1 MRAKQSP
8 AERVAEIQAALR
20 EAKLDGWLFYD
31 FRHSDPLAYR
41 ILKLD
46 EKMFASRRWFYYVP
60 ASGEPVKI
68 VQSIEQFKLDSLP
81 GRKLVFRGWQ
91 ELHARLREVLAPA
104 AKESKRRVAMQ
115 YSPMNDIPYIS
126 RVDAGTIELVR
137 SFGVEPVTSAE
148 LVQRF
153 EAVFSPEQHQMHVEA
168 SDKMHRIIQ
177 EAFAEIAR
185 RIRADEPTTEWDIAQ
200 FMLRRYKEEGM
211 EQEPMIVAV
220 NANAANP
227 HYMPTKEKNS
237 PIKRGD
243 FVLID
248 AATKLSKPDAVA
260 TDQTWTGYVGETVP
274 EEYSRIFNIVRE
286 ARDSAVDF
294 VRKNIRAGK
303 PIRGAEVDDVS
314 RGVITRAGFGEQF
327 THRTG
332 HSIGEE
338 THGNGVNI
346 DDFETRD
353 SRRIIPGVCFSIEPG
368 IYLEGKFGVRSEI
381 NVYVSDKDIEVT
393 GQPIQTEIIPILKLS
408 DPGSARVSRAGDGV
422 SPSRTFSAE
431 LVISIL
437 PLRTADATAKRL
449 DVAAS
454 PVERSLSRELRF
466 VLNRH
471 HPADTEPVFKHSELG
486 RPECLLK
493 RHCNLATV
501 GKRVEDALGFL
512 LVRNNN

>member
-1 MRAKQSP
+1 MKASDCSILTAGILSFTLISSMHAQQSP
-8 AERVAEIQAALR
+8 EERVAEIQAALR

-60 ASGEPVKI
+60 ATGEPVKI

-81 GRKLVFRGWQ
+81 GRKVVFRGWQ
-91 ELHARLREVLAPA
+91 ELHARLKEVLGA
-104 AKESKRRVAMQ
+104 AGKESKRRIAMQ

-137 SFGVEPVTSAE
+137 SFGVELVTSAE
-148 LVQRF
+148 LVQTF
-153 EAVFSPEQHQMHVEA
+153 EAVFSPAQHQMHVEA

-177 EAFAEIAR
+177 EAFDEIAR
-185 RIRADEPTTEWDIAQ
+185 RIRANEPTTEWDIAQ

-220 NANAANP
+220 NANSANP

-237 PIKRGD
+237 PVRRGD

-248 AATKLSKPDAVA
+248 AATKLNKPDAVA
-260 TDQTWTGYVGETVP
+260 TDQTWTGYVGESVP

-294 VRKNIRAGK
+294 VRKNIRAAK

-332 HSIGEE
+332 HSIRGE

-353 SRRIIPGVCFSIEPG
+353 SRRITPGVCFSIEPG

-381 NVYVSDKDIEVT
+381 DVYVYD
-393 GQPIQTEIIPILKLS
+393 
-408 DPGSARVSRAGDGV
+408 
-422 SPSRTFSAE
+422 
-431 LVISIL
+431 
-437 PLRTADATAKRL
+437 TA
-449 DVAAS
+449 
-454 PVERSLSRELRF
+454 
-466 VLNRH
+466 
-471 HPADTEPVFKHSELG
+471 
-486 RPECLLK
+486 
-493 RHCNLATV
+493 
-501 GKRVEDALGFL
+501 
-512 LVRNNN
+512 

>member
-1 MRAKQSP
+1 
-8 AERVAEIQAALR
+8 
-20 EAKLDGWLFYD
+20 
-31 FRHSDPLAYR
+31 
-41 ILKLD
+41 
-46 EKMFASRRWFYYVP
+46 
-60 ASGEPVKI
+60 VKI

-81 GRKLVFRGWQ
+81 GKKLVFRGWQ
-91 ELHARLREVLAPA
+91 ELHARLRKALGPA
-104 AKESKRRVAMQ
+104 AKGSKGRIAMQ

-153 EAVFSPEQHQMHVEA
+153 EAVFSPAQHQMHVEA

-185 RIRADEPTTEWDIAQ
+185 RIRANEPTTEWDIAQ
-200 FMLRRYKEEGM
+200 FMLRRYSEEGM
-211 EQEPMIVAV
+211 QQEPMIVAV
-220 NANAANP
+220 NANTANP

-237 PIKRGD
+237 PIRRGD

-248 AATKLSKPDAVA
+248 AATKLNKPDAVA
-260 TDQTWTGYVGETVP
+260 TDQTWTGYIGETIP
-274 EEYSRIFNIVRE
+274 EEYTRIFNIVRE

-368 IYLEGKFGVRSEI
+368 IYLEEKFGVRSEI

-393 GQPIQTEIIPILKLS
+393 GQPIQREIIPFLK
-408 DPGSARVSRAGDGV
+408 
-422 SPSRTFSAE
+422 
-431 LVISIL
+431 
-437 PLRTADATAKRL
+437 K
-449 DVAAS
+449 
-454 PVERSLSRELRF
+454 
-466 VLNRH
+466 
-471 HPADTEPVFKHSELG
+471 
-486 RPECLLK
+486 
-493 RHCNLATV
+493 
-501 GKRVEDALGFL
+501 
-512 LVRNNN
+512 

>member
-1 MRAKQSP
+1 MKSPHGSVIAAFILGLAFVGSMPAQQTP
-8 AERVAEIQAALR
+8 AERVSEIQQALHD
-20 EAKLDGWLFYD
+20 AKLDGWLFYD
-31 FRHSDPLAYR
+31 FRKSDLLAYR

-68 VQSIEQFKLDSLP
+68 VQSIEQFKLDALP
-81 GRKLVFRGWQ
+81 GKKLIFRGWK
-91 ELHARLREVLAPA
+91 ELQDRL
-104 AKESKRRVAMQ
+104 KEALGPEKGSKKRIAMQ
-115 YSPMNDIPYIS
+115 YSPMNDIPYVS

-148 LVQRF
+148 LVQKF
-153 EAVFSPEQHQMHVEA
+153 EAVFSPAQYQMHVEA

-185 RIRADEPTTEWDIAQ
+185 RIRADEATTEWDIAQ
-200 FMLRRYKEEGM
+200 FTLGRYSEEGM

-220 NANAANP
+220 NANTANP

-248 AATKLSKPDAVA
+248 TATKLNKPDAVA
-260 TDQTWTGYVGETVP
+260 TDQTWTGYVGESVP
-274 EEYSRIFNIVRE
+274 EEYVRIFNIVRE

-294 VRKNIRAGK
+294 IRKNVRAGK

-353 SRRIIPGVCFSIEPG
+353 SRRIIPGICFSIEPG
-368 IYLEGKFGVRSEI
+368 IYMEGKFGVRSEI
-381 NVYVSDKDIEVT
+381 NVYVSEKDIEVT
-393 GQPIQTEIIPILKLS
+393 GQPIQTEIIPILKQ
-408 DPGSARVSRAGDGV
+408 
-422 SPSRTFSAE
+422 
-431 LVISIL
+431 
-437 PLRTADATAKRL
+437 
-449 DVAAS
+449 
-454 PVERSLSRELRF
+454 
-466 VLNRH
+466 
-471 HPADTEPVFKHSELG
+471 
-486 RPECLLK
+486 
-493 RHCNLATV
+493 
-501 GKRVEDALGFL
+501 
-512 LVRNNN
+512 

>member
-1 MRAKQSP
+1 
-8 AERVAEIQAALR
+8 
-20 EAKLDGWLFYD
+20 
-31 FRHSDPLAYR
+31 
-41 ILKLD
+41 
-46 EKMFASRRWFYYVP
+46 
-60 ASGEPVKI
+60 
-68 VQSIEQFKLDSLP
+68 
-81 GRKLVFRGWQ
+81 
-91 ELHARLREVLAPA
+91 LHARLKEVLSA
-104 AKESKRRVAMQ
+104 AGKESKRRIAMQ
-115 YSPMNDIPYIS
+115 YSPMNDIPYVS

-137 SFGVEPVTSAE
+137 SFGIEPVTSAE

-153 EAVFSPEQHQMHVEA
+153 EAVFSPAQHEMHVEA

-227 HYMPTKEKNS
+227 HYMPTKDKNS
-237 PIKRGD
+237 PVKRGD

-248 AATKLSKPDAVA
+248 AATKLNKPEAVA
-260 TDQTWTGYVGETVP
+260 TDQTWTGYVGESVP

-286 ARDSAVDF
+286 ARDSAVNF
-294 VRKNIRAGK
+294 VRKNIRTGK

-314 RGVITRAGFGEQF
+314 RDVITRAGFGEQF

-381 NVYVSDKDIEVT
+381 NVYVSDKDVEVT
-393 GQPIQTEIIPILKLS
+393 GQPIQMEIIPILKT
-408 DPGSARVSRAGDGV
+408 R
-422 SPSRTFSAE
+422 
-431 LVISIL
+431 
-437 PLRTADATAKRL
+437 
-449 DVAAS
+449 
-454 PVERSLSRELRF
+454 
-466 VLNRH
+466 
-471 HPADTEPVFKHSELG
+471 
-486 RPECLLK
+486 
-493 RHCNLATV
+493 
-501 GKRVEDALGFL
+501 
-512 LVRNNN
+512 